1 MRRSMSVSVA
11 TSVLVLLAACG
22 GGKDAQTRKEP
33 GSSPRVLHAA
43 VKETTDAGSAAFT
56 MDMST
61 KGQVAGQS
69 MDMTAHVAGKCDFAT
84 GDMEMD
90 MAATLPGPGEMEMQV
105 RMLDG
110 IFYMRYPENL
120 VSQMGLPPGVAWIRM
135 DPASLTGASAEQMR
149 SMSGQVQD
157 PTQLLAFLEAAG
169 ADVAE
174 VGTEEVD
181 GVETTRYRASATFGE
196 LAETQSEALEKV
208 LGNETL
214 AAESLEAMRDVEI
227 PMEVWID
234 TDGRV
239 RRLRVQM
246 DMSAAMV
253 GVPGQAGGAGSLLV
267 DLEENF
273 TDFGVDVEVEPPPAA
288 ETVDF
293 AELFA
298 NLGQGN

>member
-1 MRRSMSVSVA
+1 MSVSVMIA
-11 TSVLVLLAACG
+11 VVLLLAACG

-56 MDMST
+56 LDMST

-69 MDMTAHVAGKCDFAT
+69 MDMTAHVTGVYDFET

-90 MAATLPGPGEMEMQV
+90 MATTLPGQGEMDIQV
-105 RMLDG
+105 RAVEG
-110 IFYMRYPENL
+110 ILYMRYPDSL
-120 VSQMGLPPGVAWIRM
+120 AAQMGLPPGAAWIKM
-135 DPASLTGASAEQMR
+135 DPATLTGLSAEQME
-149 SMSGQVQD
+149 SMSGQIQD

-169 ADVAE
+169 ADVEEA
-174 VGTEEVD
+174 GTEEID
-181 GVETTRYRASATFGE
+181 GFETTVYKATATLGALME
-196 LAETQSEALEKV
+196 EQSEAVEKV
-208 LGNETL
+208 LGKGTVTEETL
-214 AAESLEAMRDVEI
+214 ETMADVEI
-227 PMEVWID
+227 PMEVWVD
-234 TDGRV
+234 GDGRV

-246 DMSAAMV
+246 DMSAAMA
-253 GVPGQAGGAGSLLV
+253 GASGQEGGAGSLLV

-273 TDFGVDVEVEPPPAA
+273 TDFGVDVEVEPPPAT